1 MTSQEFLMMILR
13 RTTVL
18 LLLCL
23 LAPNKALL
31 AQLPGEYLLAVHGC
45 DPNNTNCKDPRN
57 HSTYL
62 LYSNDGASWQVL
74 PGFTSF
80 KGSVP
85 DLVRRGDTLYVYTPQ
100 TLRRYHIKS
109 QRWDPPVRVK
119 LNDPKA
125 PWGYVDPSLLIDDQ
139 GRLVILY
146 LPGDLSGHLGRCPP
160 NTPSCVKEFRSAVE
174 APDSD
179 GAIFEAVA
187 GTRVAVKLS
196 QGQGAWD
203 PDWFFDGQRYVAYI
217 SHGQSIQVYTSPTLH
232 GSYALHTKLK
242 DGMLVRGFGGVPCG
256 HFDPT
261 TQRYWTYAHT
271 RVNGQEVVRRAVH
284 ATLDQEL
291 KDHDFQVV
299 VQGTTLGTASSRAE
313 SPAITVNFPHMG
325 KAQAY
330 GSACGSPE
338 LASNGRAPVL
348 GSSVFGLELEKGD
361 PGRVLALAFGAARTS
376 VDLSVF
382 GWPACRLQAHPDLV
396 LGGTIAKDGSFAVTL
411 PIPNNKSLL
420 DKSLHTQAI
429 IASVPGTASAGITV
443 TIGRM

>member
-1 MTSQEFLMMILR
+1 M
-13 RTTVL
+13 
-18 LLLCL
+18 
-23 LAPNKALL
+23 
-31 AQLPGEYLLAVHGC
+31 
-45 DPNNTNCKDPRN
+45 
-57 HSTYL
+57 
-62 LYSNDGASWQVL
+62 
-74 PGFTSF
+74 
-80 KGSVP
+80 
-85 DLVRRGDTLYVYTPQ
+85 
-100 TLRRYHIKS
+100 
-109 QRWDPPVRVK
+109 
-119 LNDPKA
+119 
-125 PWGYVDPSLLIDDQ
+125 
-139 GRLVILY
+139 
-146 LPGDLSGHLGRCPP
+146 
-160 NTPSCVKEFRSAVE
+160 
-174 APDSD
+174 SD
-179 GAIFEAVA
+179 
-187 GTRVAVKLS
+187 
-196 QGQGAWD
+196 
-203 PDWFFDGQRYVAYI
+203 
-217 SHGQSIQVYTSPTLH
+217 
-232 GSYALHTKLK
+232 
-242 DGMLVRGFGGVPCG
+242 
-256 HFDPT
+256 
-261 TQRYWTYAHT
+261 
-271 RVNGQEVVRRAVH
+271 RRAVH

-338 LASNGRAPVL
+338 LAANGRAPVL